1 MELFLPMLTLGLV
14 TSLHCVSMCG
24 PMVLT
29 YALKGTENGTAWQ
42 RIVPNLAYQAAKISS
57 YVLVGLVLGA
67 IGSALNL
74 DAIRPYVLV
83 AAGLFMIVLALGM
96 TGKVPWAARLT
107 PRPPKAL
114 VRAIA
119 SLRRTAVANAEE
131 DRSTLATPVTFG
143 LLTGLMPCAPLMA
156 AQLNAAASGSPA
168 QGALAMF
175 AFGLGTAPLM
185 LGFGTASSLVP
196 RRLKERVMVML
207 AVVVLVFGVTYLNRG
222 AMLLGSPVT
231 LQAAR
236 DAVLGEASGQ
246 PVASLAVAADGVVE
260 VPLVIENTRFVPAE
274 ISIPA
279 DRPVRLVVD
288 RREADPCSD
297 QIAVPALG
305 VLEDL
310 APNGVTRVDL
320 PAAKAG
326 AYTLTCGMGMM
337 SGRIVAGQ
345 SQAQQGAAASP
356 GRAPRSAS
364 EGAAPPAPACACCGG
379 ATEQP
384 TVEKRAVVE
393 GGVQRITVDVSGGFF
408 DPNVIRLK
416 AGLPAEVTFTEG
428 AGCLA
433 QVMSD
438 DLGFFED
445 LTRGG
450 ATVRLDALQPG
461 TYGFSCGMR
470 MVFGTIVVE

>member
-1 MELFLPMLTLGLV
+1 MT
-14 TSLHCVSMCG
+14 
-24 PMVLT
+24 
-29 YALKGTENGTAWQ
+29 
-42 RIVPNLAYQAAKISS
+42 
-57 YVLVGLVLGA
+57 
-67 IGSALNL
+67 
-74 DAIRPYVLV
+74 
-83 AAGLFMIVLALGM
+83 VLAG
-96 TGKVPWAARLT
+96 
-107 PRPPKAL
+107 
-114 VRAIA
+114 
-119 SLRRTAVANAEE
+119 
-131 DRSTLATPVTFG
+131 
-143 LLTGLMPCAPLMA
+143 
-156 AQLNAAASGSPA
+156 
-168 QGALAMF
+168 
-175 AFGLGTAPLM
+175 
-185 LGFGTASSLVP
+185 
-196 RRLKERVMVML
+196 
-207 AVVVLVFGVTYLNRG
+207 VVLVFGATYLNRG

-246 PVASLAVAADGVVE
+246 PAASLAVAADGVVE
-260 VPLVIENTRFVPAE
+260 IPLVIENTRFVPAE
-274 ISIPA
+274 VSIPA

-288 RREADPCSD
+288 RREANPCSD
-297 QIAVPALG
+297 QLAVPALG

-345 SQAQQGAAASP
+345 SQAQKRAAASP
-356 GRAPRSAS
+356 GRVPQRAS
-364 EGAAPPAPACACCGG
+364 GAAPAAPACACCSG
-379 ATEQP
+379 AAEQP

-461 TYGFSCGMR
+461 RYQFSCGMR

>member
-29 YALKGTENGTAWQ
+29 YALKGTEDGTAWQ
-42 RIVPNLAYQAAKISS
+42 RIVPNLAYQAAKITS

-74 DAIRPYVLV
+74 DAARPYVMV
-83 AAGLFMIVLALGM
+83 GAGLFMIVLALGM

-119 SLRRTAVANAEE
+119 SLRRTAVAKAEE
-131 DRSTLATPVTFG
+131 NRSTLATPVTFG

-168 QGALAMF
+168 RGALAMF

-196 RRLKERVMVML
+196 RRLKERVMVVL

-236 DAVLGEASGQ
+236 DALLGEASEQ
-246 PVASLAVAADGVVE
+246 PAASLAVAADRVVE

-274 ISIPA
+274 VSIPA
-279 DRPVRLVVD
+279 DRPVRLVVE
-288 RREADPCSD
+288 RREANPCSD

-320 PAAKAG
+320 PAAKTG
-326 AYTLTCGMGMM
+326 SYTLTCGMGMM
-337 SGRIVAGQ
+337 SGRIVAGP
-345 SQAQQGAAASP
+345 SQTQQGAVASP
-356 GRAPRSAS
+356 GRDPRRAS
-364 EGAAPPAPACACCGG
+364 GAAPAAPACACCGG
-379 ATEQP
+379 AAEQP

-450 ATVRLDALQPG
+450 ATVRLDALRPG
-461 TYGFSCGMR
+461 RYEFSCGMR